1 LTPFYIV
8 VYRSQSNM
16 ESKIHLIA
24 TMSILAFA
32 LIAAAGVPAAAFVS
46 VLAQGE
52 GGGTGGLPGGE
63 GMTGGGGMGA
73 DTNGIPGEGEMTG
86 GEGGITGGGNT
97 TDGMTGGEGEATGE
111 GMAEDQP
118 YE

>member
-1 LTPFYIV
+1 
-8 VYRSQSNM
+8 M

-24 TMSILAFA
+24 TTSILAFA
-32 LIAAAGVPAAAFVS
+32 LIAAAGIPAAAFVS

-73 DTNGIPGEGEMTG
+73 DTNGIPGDGEMTG
-86 GEGGITGGGNT
+86 DEG
-97 TDGMTGGEGEATGE
+97 GMTGGEGEATGE
-111 GMAEDQP
+111 GLAEGQP
-118 YE
+118 YK